1 MVRLVDGVSREDHV
15 LTLAASEPGLRA
27 YVFTFGP

>member
-1 MVRLVDGVSREDHV
+1 MIRLVAGASRGKHV
-15 LTLAASEPGLRA
+15 LTLVTSDSGVRA